1 MIDYKPVPLNAGLGR
16 ARAQVVRPLGAP
28 PNSTMPPEP
37 DFLFSGYTG
46 VPGLLETLAVLA
58 ITGSAAWL
66 GVTTGLDKRSSQPKK
81 IAGWVGGVGAGLIG
95 LLYLGAKSG
104 VGEMVGLPAVRVTPS

>member
-1 MIDYKPVPLNAGLGR
+1 MIAYHQSYRPAF
-16 ARAQVVRPLGAP
+16 ARAKLSQASSTITP
-28 PNSTMPPEP
+28 PPGP
-37 DFLFSGYTG
+37 DPIFVGYTG
-46 VPGLLETLAVLA
+46 VAGLIETFA
-58 ITGSAAWL
+58 ILGISGAAAWA
-66 GVTTGLDKRSSQPKK
+66 GIRTGMTEKQNKYLR